1 MFFVRMA
8 YLYLCLLISTNV
20 VSATNQDI
28 NLTRFSSGELS
39 SWEEKS
45 FLGNTRYQ
53 ITELDNRFVLKAHS
67 DSSAS
72 GLAIEQK
79 IDLLSTPYMS
89 WSWLT
94 KSRMLNL
101 DEHSKEGDDYV
112 ARIYVVKKNGW
123 FIWQTKAINYVWS
136 SNQPKES
143 QWPNAYAGD
152 KAQMIAIRGTE
163 SNLNQWYD
171 EKRNVYNDFIELFGD
186 KGSDEENQKAYRY
199 IDMIAIMTDT
209 DNGKQE
215 ALSYYGDIIFSEQ

>member
-39 SWEEKS
+39 GWEEKS
-45 FLGNTRYQ
+45 FSGNTRYQ
-53 ITELDNRFVLKAHS
+53 ITKLNNRFVLKAHS
-67 DSSAS
+67 DNSAS
-72 GLAIEQK
+72 GLAIEQTA
-79 IDLLSTPYMS
+79 DLLNTPYMN

-112 ARIYVVKKNGW
+112 ARIYVVKKDGW

-152 KAQMIAIRGTE
+152 KALMIAIRGTE

-171 EKRNVYNDFIELFGD
+171 EKRNVYNDFVELFGD

-215 ALSYYGDIIFSEQ
+215 AVSYYGDIIFSEQ